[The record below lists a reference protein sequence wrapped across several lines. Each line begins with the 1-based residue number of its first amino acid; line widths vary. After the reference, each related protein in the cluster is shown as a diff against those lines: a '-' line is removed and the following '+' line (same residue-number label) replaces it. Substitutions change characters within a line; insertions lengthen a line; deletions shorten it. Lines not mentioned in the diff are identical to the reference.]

1 MANIH
6 VDELQYPLDTVI
18 AQNIAER
25 VTKDI
30 QKKAKEYAEEYIDD
44 TLGDLDNIDNYVI
57 GAIYD
62 NYVKTQELIGITEE
76 GQYFNSGVLLI
87 DVKKWIEQN
96 VIKLNI

>member
-57 GAIYD
+57 EPNI
-62 NYVKTQELIGITEE
+62 VVHITI
-76 GQYFNSGVLLI
+76 S
-87 DVKKWIEQN
+87 KKY
-96 VIKLNI
+96 